1 MIVRLITSFIFVLW
15 PFSGLA
21 FGVLDD
27 NWRVLGSFVMF
38 SLVFMV
44 SAVFMF
50 ILVSIWR
57 KDNDADKY

>member
-1 MIVRLITSFIFVLW
+1 MIARLTLSFLFVLW
-15 PFSGLA
+15 PFSGLV

-38 SLVFMV
+38 SLVSMV
-44 SAVFMF
+44 SAVFAF

-57 KDNDADKY
+57 KGTDADKY